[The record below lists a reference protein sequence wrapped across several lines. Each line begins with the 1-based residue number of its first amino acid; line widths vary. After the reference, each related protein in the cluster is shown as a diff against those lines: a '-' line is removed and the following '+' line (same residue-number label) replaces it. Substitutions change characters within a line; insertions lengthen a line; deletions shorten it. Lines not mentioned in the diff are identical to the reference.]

1 MEETKPV
8 TVHSSMYGDIPEMQ
22 QEGLDRL
29 VAYFTKAI
37 IPGILVPATARVV
50 IEWGDTEELATIKR
64 DDEQV

>member
-8 TVHSSMYGDIPEMQ
+8 TVRSSTYGDISEFH

-37 IPGILVPATARVV
+37 IPGTLIPDTAQIV
-50 IEWGDTEELATIKR
+50 IEWGDVKKLAEIK
-64 DDEQV
+64 DEQV

>member
-8 TVHSSMYGDIPEMQ
+8 TVHSSTYGDIPEMQ

-37 IPGILVPATARVV
+37 IPGILVPATA
-50 IEWGDTEELATIKR
+50 
-64 DDEQV
+64 